1 MKSRLLA
8 GLAAVVLAI
17 VGAILVVSYAQGA
30 DTRAV
35 QNLEPVSVV
44 VVQKA
49 IPAGTPVASL
59 SAFVSSQELPG
70 KAVSKTALK
79 NLDGLAGK
87 VTAVDLLPGEQ
98 LVAERL
104 VEPEELKTS
113 GSVEVPKGLQEVS
126 FQLEPQ
132 RVVGGRITAGDHVGI
147 FINLKEGGIEG
158 KPDQQT
164 TQLTVH
170 KALVTAVQRA
180 PVTTPTPQPS
190 ASGSAA
196 PAEDTSLPVGSMI
209 VTVAVNDVAATKIV
223 YASNFTDV
231 ASIWLSREPLDAKD
245 SGRPGIITRPEVYK

>member
-35 QNLEPVSVV
+35 QDLDPVSVM

-49 IPAGTPVASL
+49 VPAGTPVASL
-59 SAFVSSQELPG
+59 QAFVTNQELPG

-79 NLDGLAGK
+79 NLDKEDGK
-87 VTAVDLLPGEQ
+87 VTAVDLVPGEQ

-104 VEPEELKTS
+104 VQPEELKTS
-113 GSVEVPKGLQEVS
+113 GSVEIPKGLQEVS

-132 RVVGGRITAGDHVGI
+132 RVVGGRIAAGDHVGI
-147 FINLKEGGIEG
+147 FINLKEGGLEA
-158 KPDQQT
+158 KPDKST

-180 PVTTPTPQPS
+180 PVATPT
-190 ASGSAA
+190 AA
-196 PAEDTSLPVGSMI
+196 GDGATEPTEDTSLPTGLLL
-209 VTVAVNDVAATKIV
+209 VTVAVNDTNAAKII
-223 YASNFTDV
+223 YAAEFEKL
-231 ASIWLSREPLDAKD
+231 WLSREPLDATD
-245 SGRPGIITRPEVYK
+245 SGRPGIVTKPEVYK

>member
-1 MKSRLLA
+1 LKSRLLA
-8 GLAAVVLAI
+8 GIAALVLAV

-30 DTRAV
+30 DSRAV
-35 QNLEPVSVV
+35 QGLAPMTVLVV
-44 VVQKA
+44 NKA
-49 IPAGTPVASL
+49 VPAGTSVAAL
-59 SAFVSSQELPG
+59 KEFVTSEELPG
-70 KAVSKTALK
+70 KAVTKSALQ

-104 VEPEELKTS
+104 VAPEALKTS
-113 GSVEVPKGLQEVS
+113 GSVEIPKGLQEVS

-132 RVVGGRITAGDHVGI
+132 RVVGGRIAAGDHVGV
-147 FINLKEGGIEG
+147 FINLKNGGIEG
-158 KPDQQT
+158 KPEKET

-190 ASGSAA
+190 ATGSAA

-209 VTVAVNDVAATKIV
+209 VTVAVNDVDATKIV

-231 ASIWLSREPLDAKD
+231 ASVWLSREPLDATD